1 MLITSTVT
9 RVLMLCTNHAHNVP
23 ALQGNATCAVALSR
37 LVEAAHHVPC
47 LLHHLAR
54 HAALLCHAVS

>member
-1 MLITSTVT
+1 MLITSTAA
-9 RVLMLCTNHAHNVP
+9 RVVMLCTTHADKMPV
-23 ALQGNATCAVALSR
+23 LQGNATCAVAVTR

-54 HAALLCHAVS
+54 HAALLAHAVS